1 MSVREKLKPTEFSTI
16 KYWDK
21 CINHNKGGMV
31 RLMEKFEWMAPF
43 LNHPSFF
50 PKNNSRIWS
59 RWASPIINDDLDII
73 DPIIESLEKYIQDG
87 EGRVVYDNLL
97 LIKTSKYGIIPVT
110 ASEAP
115 EVLRRLKKMK
125 EFVDDWEDSEEE

>member
-1 MSVREKLKPTEFSTI
+1 
-16 KYWDK
+16 
-21 CINHNKGGMV
+21 
-31 RLMEKFEWMAPF
+31 
-43 LNHPSFF
+43 
-50 PKNNSRIWS
+50 
-59 RWASPIINDDLDII
+59 
-73 DPIIESLEKYIQDG
+73 QDG